1 MESVE
6 GKVAVVTGAA
16 SGIGLALAR
25 RFLAAGASVALAD
38 VEAEALGAA
47 ATGLADEH
55 GDDRVLAVP
64 TDVRED
70 EAVAALAAA
79 TFDRFGTAHVVCNNA
94 GVGVGGR
101 AWEVPA
107 DRWRWIVDVN
117 LVGVANGIRA
127 FVPRFV
133 EQGEGHVVNTASA
146 AGLVTGP
153 GMSPYY
159 ATKHA
164 VVALSEAL
172 WFDLRMFE
180 APVGVSVLCP
190 EWVRTNIFDSERN
203 RPDDVSA
210 MTAEQMAPPPGAEP
224 SGEDAGPL
232 GEDDVGERIRGAL
245 RDFVRGGMDPDEVA
259 AAVLD
264 GIAADRF
271 WIITHPT
278 TLEWAQRRWEA
289 IAADGHPTFWDI
301 GAEVP
306 HADGPSD
313 AST

>member
-1 MESVE
+1 MQTVE

-38 VEAEALGAA
+38 VEAGPLADRARE
-47 ATGLADEH
+47 LADEH
-55 GDDRVLAVP
+55 GADRVLGVP
-64 TDVRED
+64 TDVREAD
-70 EAVAALAAA
+70 AVEALAAA

-117 LVGVANGIRA
+117 LIGVANGVHA

-153 GMSPYY
+153 GMAPYY

-172 WFDLRMFE
+172 WFDLRMVE

-203 RPDDVSA
+203 RPEGVSPMSPEQLA
-210 MTAEQMAPPPGAEP
+210 AAEDEA
-224 SGEDAGPL
+224 PL
-232 GEDDVGERIRGAL
+232 GEEDVDERIRSTI
-245 RDFVRGGMDPDEVA
+245 RDFVQGGLDPAEVA
-259 AAVLD
+259 GAVLD
-264 GIAADRF
+264 GIATNRF
-271 WIITHPT
+271 WILTHDT
-278 TLEWAQRRWEA
+278 TLPWAKRRWEA
-289 IAADGHPTFWDI
+289 IAADGHPTYWDVAA
-301 GAEVP
+301 AEGLP
-306 HADGPSD
+306 PDAPADGGRPPS
-313 AST
+313 